1 MRPVR
6 PALTV
11 LAGIVVLAMA
21 ACGGSDSAQP
31 AAPAQASPVRALQ
44 SLDPLKDAFEA
55 DAGRPR
61 LLLILSPT

>member
-1 MRPVR
+1 MR

-11 LAGIVVLAMA
+11 LAGIVVLAVVG
-21 ACGGSDSAQP
+21 CGGSDGAQP
-31 AAPAQASPVRALQ
+31 AAQAQASPVRDLQ